1 LLHEAG
7 SLPGALRVTAVGAD
21 VAGLGAAV
29 ILYRTV
35 GFYAIRPL
43 LCAAYRAEVTGR
55 EHIPR
60 VGPCIVV
67 ANHESMV
74 DPFVLGLATRR
85 VIRYMA
91 KAELWRNGLLSLVM
105 EGFGTFPV
113 ERGRADSSA
122 VSRARALLEQGEVV
136 GVFPQGTCT
145 PFRHRPFHRTAARLA
160 LETGAPL
167 VPVALVGTERILR
180 PHSFKVG
187 LPKVRVVVA
196 EPIRV
201 EPQKPT
207 TVSAKALTAR
217 IESEIAELRRPYG
230 EPAHAWID

>member
-1 LLHEAG
+1 ME
-7 SLPGALRVTAVGAD
+7 SLPGALRVAAVGAD
-21 VAGLGAAV
+21 VAGLGADV

-43 LCAAYRAEVTGR
+43 LRAAYRAEVTGR

-91 KAELWRNGLLSLVM
+91 KAELWRSGLLSLVM

-113 ERGRADSSA
+113 ERGRGDSSA
-122 VSRARALLEQGEVV
+122 VSRARTLLEQGEVV

-145 PFRHRPFHRTAARLA
+145 PLRHRPFHRTAARLA

-180 PHSFKVG
+180 PHQFKVG
-187 LPKVRVVVA
+187 MPKVRVVVA
-196 EPIRV
+196 EPIQV

-207 TVSAKALTAR
+207 TVSAKTLTAR
-217 IESEIAELRRPYG
+217 LEREIAELRRPYG